1 VPACGLHA
9 RNTKGTHEDGRWL
22 CSDRECGNPAP
33 ELPAVPIE
41 PPPKPSRKRSGFV
54 CDPSE
59 WDGHHCWCAIQDS
72 RCDETWELRCPE
84 GESGMAVA
92 TLAPREALAFVPENN
107 AATAW
112 LTTLTRAKRVP
123 LDVHKLE
130 QALLAA
136 HADKRTTPCKH
147 TCKAAEHYVTYRGT
161 LFAACRIRSLLR
173 AMRAMRAPVTHVY
186 DVLGEDN
193 DRSQRVMAFT
203 SGRAPGV
210 VAVLCQISDSAVTPE
225 ERAALPSIDAAAA

>member
-1 VPACGLHA
+1 M
-9 RNTKGTHEDGRWL
+9 
-22 CSDRECGNPAP
+22 
-33 ELPAVPIE
+33 
-41 PPPKPSRKRSGFV
+41 
-54 CDPSE
+54 
-59 WDGHHCWCAIQDS
+59 
-72 RCDETWELRCPE
+72 RCPE
-84 GESGMAVA
+84 GENGMAIA
-92 TLAPREALAFVPENN
+92 TLATREVCADVREASAIRWFETLA
-107 AATAW
+107 
-112 LTTLTRAKRVP
+112 RAKRVP

-136 HADKRTTPCKH
+136 HADKRTTPCKS

-193 DRSQRVMAFT
+193 GNMRVMAFT

-210 VAVLCQISDSAVTPE
+210 VAVLCQIRDNAVTAE
-225 ERAALPSIDAAAA
+225 EKAALPSIDVAAA